1 MPSNRARFPVALLAV
16 LCLLAFAVACS
27 RSNDDEADAESGDSG
42 SVDVATLTPYKP
54 NPAQEGTIAGTISF
68 AGAAPAK
75 KGISMDADPVCASS
89 NPDAHAEDLVVN
101 GDKLANVLVYIKD
114 GKVGD
119 KSLSGLSFPAGAQP
133 ATLDQK
139 GCHYVPHVLGVQVN
153 QPFNV
158 TNSDPTAHNVNVDAR
173 QNEKFNQG
181 QSPGAAPI
189 TKQFKR
195 AETVIPVKCNQHP
208 WMKAYVGVL
217 QHPFFAVTDDSG
229 KFEIKGV
236 PAGTYTLVAWHE
248 KYQQGLTQSVTV
260 GSGAAA
266 TADFSFTS
274 QQLAMETLEG
284 GALRVLPALE
294 FPMLLSPTLPSL
306 M

>member
-1 MPSNRARFPVALLAV
+1 MQSSRARFPVALFAA
-16 LCLLAFAVACS
+16 LCLLAFAAACS
-27 RSNDDEADAESGDSG
+27 RSADDAEDNDNAGDDSAE
-42 SVDVATLTPYKP
+42 VASLTPYKP
-54 NPAQEGTIAGTISF
+54 NPAQEGSIAGTVNF
-68 AGAAPAK
+68 AGAPPEK
-75 KGISMDADPVCASS
+75 SPISMTADPVCASA

-101 GDKLANVLVYIKD
+101 GDKLANVFVYIKE

-119 KSLSGLSFPAGAQP
+119 KNFGGFSFDTPSQP

-139 GCHYVPHVLGVQVN
+139 GCQYLPHVMGVQVN
-153 QPFNV
+153 QPINIL
-158 TNSDPTAHNVNVDAR
+158 NSDPTAHNVNADAR

-208 WMKAYVGVL
+208 WMRAYVGVL
-217 QHPFFAVTDDSG
+217 QHPFFAVSDASG

-248 KYQQGLTQSVTV
+248 KYQTGITKTVTV
-260 GSGAAA
+260 GAGAPA
-266 TADFSFTS
+266 TSDFSFTAE
-274 QQLAMETLEG
+274 QLKAENTEG
-284 GALRVLPALE
+284 GALRVMPALE
-294 FPMLLSPTLPSL
+294 LPMLGSHH
-306 M
+306 

>member
-1 MPSNRARFPVALLAV
+1 MPSDRARFLVALLAA

-27 RSNDDEADAESGDSG
+27 KSADDEEDAADGGGDSAE
-42 SVDVATLTPYKP
+42 VASLTPYKP
-54 NPAQEGTIAGTISF
+54 TGQEGTLAGTVSF
-68 AGAAPAK
+68 AGGAPEK
-75 KGISMDADPVCASS
+75 KGISMDADPVCASA
-89 NPDAHAEDLVVN
+89 NPDAHAEDIVVN

-114 GKVGD
+114 GQAGG
-119 KSLSGLSFPAGAQP
+119 KSITGYSFPPPAQP

-139 GCHYVPHVLGVQVN
+139 GCHYVPHVVAVQVN
-153 QPFNV
+153 QTFNV

-195 AETVIPVKCNQHP
+195 AETVIPIKCNQHP
-208 WMKAYVGVL
+208 WMRAYAGVL
-217 QHPFFAVTDDSG
+217 PHPFFAVSGPDG

-248 KYQQGLTQSVTV
+248 KYPQGLTQSVTV
-260 GSGAAA
+260 GAGESKA
-266 TADFSFTS
+266 ADFSFTA
-274 QQLAMETLEG
+274 QQLTAENVEG
-284 GALRVLPALE
+284 GALRALPALE
-294 FPMLLSPTLPSL
+294 LPMLGVHH
-306 M
+306 